1 MLSRIEGIITVDK
14 IVSVNNY
21 LVRGVHGKPVLTK
34 EARDAKEEYA
44 LKLAGYTQKV
54 PDDWKY
60 ISLTLGFYFHK
71 YFDSRDLSN
80 CVKIFEDVLYKHFG
94 IDDSVNTDITLFK
107 RDSDDNKERIYF
119 KIEQGLIRGA

>member
-1 MLSRIEGIITVDK
+1 MSSKIEGIITVDK

-21 LVRGVHGKPVLTK
+21 LVRGVHGKPILTK

-54 PDDWKY
+54 PGDWKY

-107 RDSDDNKERIYF
+107 RNSEDSKERIYF